1 MTKKNNPAAIRFIFI
16 TILIDIIGLG
26 IIIPV
31 IPTLINELT
40 GGNLSE
46 ASIYGGWLLFAYAF
60 MQFLCSPIL
69 GGLSD
74 QYGRRPILLISLLG
88 LGIDYL
94 FLAVAPTIF
103 WLFVGRIIAGIGG
116 SSITTASAY
125 IADISKPEQRAQN
138 FGLLGAAFGLGFIIG
153 PVIGGIMGEY
163 GTRIPFY
170 VAAGIALL
178 NVLYG
183 YFILP
188 ESLQPENRRPFT
200 WKRANPVGTLS
211 ELKKYPIIMG
221 LVTCLVLVYIAAH
234 AIQSN
239 WAYFTMERFDWGEAE
254 VGYSL
259 GFVGL
264 MIALVQGVLIRP
276 IVKKVGEVNTVYIGL
291 SFNTLGFLL
300 FIFASE
306 SWMVYAF
313 IVPYAF
319 GGLAGPSLQGIMTSQ
334 VPLNAQGELQGGL
347 TSLMS
352 ITSIIGPPL
361 MTGIFAYYTNPS
373 NPVYFAGAAFVLAFV
388 LSSLSIV
395 FAVRSFRRYKIV

>member
-46 ASIYGGWLLFAYAF
+46 ASIYGGWLLFTYAF

>member
-170 VAAGIALL
+170 AAAGIALL

-276 IVKKVGEVNTVYIGL
+276 IVKKVGEVNAVYIGL

-313 IVPYAF
+313 IVPYSF

>member
-1 MTKKNNPAAIRFIFI
+1 
-16 TILIDIIGLG
+16 
-26 IIIPV
+26 
-31 IPTLINELT
+31 
-40 GGNLSE
+40 
-46 ASIYGGWLLFAYAF
+46 

-170 VAAGIALL
+170 VAADIALL

>member
-46 ASIYGGWLLFAYAF
+46 ASIYGGWLLFTYAF

-276 IVKKVGEVNTVYIGL
+276 IVKKVGEVNAVYIGL